1 MKEND
6 RVTIEDGK
14 EYLLLS
20 EIKIDENQKY
30 FLAIEVIDNKLDI
43 KKSVF
48 FRAGTDE
55 EGDYLEDVVD
65 AEEIKALALYISTK
79 EFLEVRPEYA
89 AEFEKILENI
99 ENGSE

>member
-6 RVTIEDGK
+6 IVTIEDGK

-20 EIKIDENQKY
+20 EIEIDENQKY
-30 FLAIEVIDNKLDI
+30 FLATEVINKELDL

-48 FRAGTDE
+48 FRVGTDE

-65 AEEIKALALYISTK
+65 PEEIRGLATILSTK
-79 EFLEVRPEYA
+79 ELLEVSPEYA
-89 AEFEKILENI
+89 AEFKKILENI